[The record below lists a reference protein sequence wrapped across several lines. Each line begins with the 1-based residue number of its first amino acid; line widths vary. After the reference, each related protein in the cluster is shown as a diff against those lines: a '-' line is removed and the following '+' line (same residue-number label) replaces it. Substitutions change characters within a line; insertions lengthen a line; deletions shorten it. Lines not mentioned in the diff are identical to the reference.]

1 MNFFIPNLKLKEK
14 CREKSGCKKRYEPG
28 RTAYQRLMDR
38 GVLGRKER
46 QELRERYESL
56 DPFRLKE
63 ELERRLK
70 PILRVGDD
78 RQHPAGG
85 SIQ

>member
-1 MNFFIPNLKLKEK
+1 
-14 CREKSGCKKRYEPG
+14 
-28 RTAYQRLMDR
+28 MDG